1 MRIAILLTT
10 HMDNAFVR
18 QQIDKL
24 KAEAV
29 NADVYVMYQADYCKT
44 HFEDCALSYSFTVD
58 SLNALNYNPIAETIV
73 PGSNHFA
80 VLQFFHD
87 HPEYDYYWNIEYDV
101 CFNGDW
107 GVLFSIYEDEKLDFI
122 SSHIQTYAENPG
134 WDHWNM
140 MELNI
145 SIDRCEYIKSFN
157 PIYRI
162 SNRALQYLDNFL
174 LHKNSGHHE
183 LLIPTILHKEKFSM
197 SDFGGDG
204 SFSTNSRKFYTPCH
218 PSDNWYIGS
227 TMRYRPIYRTEN
239 MTEPNMLYHPI
250 KTIRNND
257 YSSDTSF
264 VRK

>member
-1 MRIAILLTT
+1 MKKVILLTT
-10 HMDNAFVR
+10 HIDNAFVR
-18 QQIDKL
+18 MQINKL
-24 KAEAV
+24 KIETT
-29 NADVYVMYQADYCKT
+29 NADIYVMYQADYCNP
-44 HFEDCALSYSFTVD
+44 HFEDCVLSYSFTID

-80 VLQFFHD
+80 VLQFYHD

-107 GVLFSIYEDEKLDFI
+107 GYFFSTYEYTKFDFI

-140 MELNI
+140 MELNNI

-162 SNRALQYLDNFL
+162 SNRALRFLDIFL
-174 LHKNSGHHE
+174 LHKHSGHHE
-183 LLIPTILHKEKFSM
+183 LLIPTILHKVGFSI
-197 SDFGGDG
+197 SDFGGNG
-204 SFSTNSRKFYTPCH
+204 SFSSYKRNFYTPCL

-227 TMRYRPIYRTEN
+227 TMRYRPIYRIEN

-250 KTIRNND
+250 KRQ
-257 YSSDTSF
+257 
-264 VRK
+264 